1 MTRTL
6 SATLLLGL
14 LALAGCSTAGT
25 GFGSGRGG
33 TNATFTWQSGDS
45 RTGTMTAQLSTGESY
60 TGRYFQITRETVVN
74 DLGPLWMG
82 WQGRGRGWRYW
93 GPGPWGREDW
103 GPQFITEYS
112 GRVLANLQ
120 GPNGRFMRCRFQL
133 IRPPSGM
140 SGGGEGRCQLPNRED
155 TIHATF
161 PPGG

>member
-6 SATLLLGL
+6 SAALLVGL
-14 LALAGCSTAGT
+14 LALAGCTTAGT

-33 TNATFTWQSGDS
+33 TSATFSWQSSDS
-45 RTGTMTAQLSTGESY
+45 RSGTMTAQVSNGDTYS
-60 TGRYFQITRETVVN
+60 GRYFQITRETLVN
-74 DLGPLWMG
+74 DLDPLWMG
-82 WQGRGRGWRYW
+82 WRRPWRGWRYW
-93 GPGPWGREDW
+93 GPGYWGDDW
-103 GPQFITEYS
+103 GPRFITEYS

-120 GPNGRFMRCRFQL
+120 GPGGQFMRCRFRL

-140 SGGGEGRCQLPNRED
+140 IGGGEGQCQLPDRED